1 MTDKNIKNILVKPC
15 SLSSQKY
22 AKNDEYNNNQYV
34 TSTDLGQQ
42 NNSFRSSSKSS
53 QKGQRTEPKKVTTT
67 ARFSENRIVTESEQN
82 NSRRTKSLSLAYLQR
97 VQKAKNLQLRKNS
110 TNKKGQPNYQ
120 VGRFSH
126 RRSIEKIEK
135 FRHQILIERQ
145 KQAGEI
151 LLEQLAAPCKLNRRN
166 SVFKSRRVSSQKIKR
181 KFSLSVPDKT
191 ELQTLKNTHR
201 NSLVGKSSIEK
212 AKSNNN
218 HKSSSV
224 INSLESSTSEYYGNN
239 NSKRHSIT
247 NRRDSHLLKL
257 IETTFPGQTDS
268 CQDLAAPTDNL
279 ENRKSSLKPAK
290 NRISINGRVPSIKRG
305 ASNSKFSV
313 KFKKKSSHGSQKSLK
328 SLKSVNEGQEILQN
342 PETSQE
348 YRRKKSSRRRKQIYS
363 SVKSIRKSHSQS
375 VISLNNLQNISN
387 NRRSRISRQINKSII
402 KSSKNLQLSQ
412 NFKSQSIRKTRNE
425 SFFPVS
431 LATINDDVFST
442 GSIAND
448 ILSYQ
453 VQRFL
458 QPGQESSNDLERL
471 IFWES

>member
-1 MTDKNIKNILVKPC
+1 M
-15 SLSSQKY
+15 SSQ
-22 AKNDEYNNNQYV
+22 
-34 TSTDLGQQ
+34 
-42 NNSFRSSSKSS
+42 R
-53 QKGQRTEPKKVTTT
+53 
-67 ARFSENRIVTESEQN
+67 
-82 NSRRTKSLSLAYLQR
+82 
-97 VQKAKNLQLRKNS
+97 
-110 TNKKGQPNYQ
+110 
-120 VGRFSH
+120 
-126 RRSIEKIEK
+126 
-135 FRHQILIERQ
+135 
-145 KQAGEI
+145 
-151 LLEQLAAPCKLNRRN
+151 
-166 SVFKSRRVSSQKIKR
+166 IKR

-191 ELQTLKNTHR
+191 ELQTLENTHR

-212 AKSNNN
+212 TKSNNN
-218 HKSSSV
+218 HKTSSV
-224 INSLESSTSEYYGNN
+224 INSLESSTSEYHVNN

-257 IETTFPGQTDS
+257 IETTFPGPTDS
-268 CQDLAAPTDNL
+268 CQDLAANKTDNL
-279 ENRKSSLKPAK
+279 GNRKSSLKPVK
-290 NRISINGRVPSIKRG
+290 NKISINERVSSIQRV
-305 ASNSKFSV
+305 ASNSKLSV
-313 KFKKKSSHGSQKSLK
+313 KFKKKSFHGSQKSLK
-328 SLKSVNEGQEILQN
+328 SLKSVNEGQEILQT

-402 KSSKNLQLSQ
+402 RSSKNLQLSQ
-412 NFKSQSIRKTRNE
+412 NFTNQSIRKTRNE

-458 QPGQESSNDLERL
+458 QPGQESSNELERL